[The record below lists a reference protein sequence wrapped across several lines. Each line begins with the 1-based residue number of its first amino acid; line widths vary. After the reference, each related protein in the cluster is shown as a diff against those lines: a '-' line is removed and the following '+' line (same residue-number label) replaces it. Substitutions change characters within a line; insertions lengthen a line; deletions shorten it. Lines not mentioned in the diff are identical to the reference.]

1 MPAEQNYS
9 FEEAYKQLSQCVKEL
24 EQGNLTLENSIEKY
38 RQGMNYLSTCRRIL
52 TEVEKKIELITRQDN
67 NKLQKTPFP
76 LPNSPINPM

>member
-38 RQGMNYLSTCRRIL
+38 RQGMNYLSTCRRIQ
-52 TEVEKKIELITRQDN
+52 TEVKKKIALITRQDN
-67 NKLQKTPFP
+67 NELQKTPFP